1 MIYSNPLSGMGGT
14 RAAFRR
20 YIGDETVRH
29 IPEEPFGGSTGN
41 EKADSRLCLFLFD
54 AKSAADP
61 IAYFR
66 DVARE
71 LMSRSTPGSWHIL
84 ALRRLAVWL
93 APDEDGDLTSERDA
107 A

>member
-1 MIYSNPLSGMGGT
+1 MINSNLLSRT
-14 RAAFRR
+14 SDARAAVRQ

-29 IPEEPFGGSTGN
+29 IPDEPFGGSTGN
-41 EKADSRLCLFLFD
+41 EKADSRLGLFLFD

-61 IAYFR
+61 IAYLR

-71 LMSRSTPGSWHIL
+71 LMSRSTPDSWHIL

-93 APDEDGDLTSERDA
+93 APDEDDA
-107 A
+107 DIGEAA